1 MAHTNDSTPRTTR
14 GTRRSRRR
22 RTLAGTAA
30 VLLIG
35 LGSAGTALAAS
46 SEESEKSDET
56 PCSAAARACV
66 DLESDQAW
74 LMEDGR
80 VTLGPVPISH
90 GGKGTET
97 PTGDFAVYAKEKD
110 HFSAEFDG
118 APMPWSVFFAP
129 GGIAF
134 HEGDRD
140 AASAGCVRLKSADAS
155 VFFGNLAMNDRVEV
169 R

>member
-1 MAHTNDSTPRTTR
+1 MAHTNRSIPRTTR
-14 GTRRSRRR
+14 RTRRR
-22 RTLAGTAA
+22 RALAGASA

-35 LGSAGTALAAS
+35 LGTAGTALATS
-46 SEESEKSDET
+46 SDEADGTDGT

-66 DLESDQAW
+66 DLENHQAW

-80 VTLGPVPISH
+80 VTLGPVEVSH
-90 GGKGTET
+90 GGQGTET
-97 PTGDFAVYAKEKD
+97 PTGDFEVYAKEKD
-110 HFSAEFDG
+110 HYSAEYDG

-140 AASAGCVRLKSADAS
+140 AASAGCVRLKSKDAT
-155 VFFGNLAMNDRVEV
+155 VFFGNLSMHDRVEV